1 MSRGRTG
8 FTATV
13 APLAWLISV
22 GGRAEFV
29 ALLTPVAARFISLLT
44 YLYVSLAEEIKRV
57 LLEHPEILVE
67 VLTAKPEIVYEAL
80 ARLMPWQNLA
90 TKDDL
95 RRLEEKIATK
105 DDLRRVEERIGKLE
119 DRVEGLEERL
129 DMVEEKMATKEEL
142 RAVETSLREEIR
154 RVETSLREEI
164 GRVEESL
171 REDMRRLWLALN
183 ALGARWGVFS
193 EDAFRSGVREL
204 LRDAGYVVERWV
216 YYDDR
221 GYVYGYPSEVE
232 LDIIIKDG
240 RTLAVEITS
249 ALKRGDLQQIK
260 RKVELFSAVTG
271 RGVDAVYVIT
281 PFIHDR
287 NPDAVI
293 AVANAMGIVVVWPRP

>member
-1 MSRGRTG
+1 MAKFIT
-8 FTATV
+8 
-13 APLAWLISV
+13 
-22 GGRAEFV
+22 
-29 ALLTPVAARFISLLT
+29 LLPR
-44 YLYVSLAEEIKRV
+44 LYVSLADEIRRV

-80 ARLMPWQNLA
+80 ARLMPWQNLV

-95 RRLEEKIATK
+95 RRLEEKMATK
-105 DDLRRVEERIGKLE
+105 DDLKKL
-119 DRVEGLEERL
+119 
-129 DMVEEKMATKEEL
+129 EEKMATKEEL

-164 GRVEESL
+164 SKVEESL

-204 LRDAGYVVERWV
+204 LRDAGYVVERWI

-232 LDIIIKDG
+232 LDVIIKDR

-271 RGVDAVYVIT
+271 RRVDAVYVIT

-293 AVANAMGIVVVWPRP
+293 AVANAMGINVVWPRP

>member
-1 MSRGRTG
+1 
-8 FTATV
+8 
-13 APLAWLISV
+13 
-22 GGRAEFV
+22 
-29 ALLTPVAARFISLLT
+29 
-44 YLYVSLAEEIKRV
+44 VSLAEEIKRV

-80 ARLMPWQNLA
+80 AKLMPWQNLA

-95 RRLEEKIATK
+95 RRVEESIGRLEE
-105 DDLRRVEERIGKLE
+105 RVK
-119 DRVEGLEERL
+119 GLEERL
-129 DMVEEKMATKEEL
+129 GMVEEKMATKEEL
-142 RAVETSLREEIR
+142 K
-154 RVETSLREEI
+154 RVEA
-164 GRVEESL
+164 SL
-171 REDMRRLWLALN
+171 REDLRGVEKSLKEDLRRVELALN

-204 LRDAGYVVERWV
+204 LRDAGYTVDRWV

-232 LDIIIKDG
+232 LDVVVRDG
-240 RTLAVEITS
+240 GTFAVEITS
-249 ALKRGDLQQIK
+249 SLRRGDLQQIK

-271 RGVDAVYVIT
+271 RRVDAVYVIT

-293 AVANAMGIVVVWPRP
+293 AVANAMGITVVWPRP

>member
-1 MSRGRTG
+1 
-8 FTATV
+8 
-13 APLAWLISV
+13 
-22 GGRAEFV
+22 
-29 ALLTPVAARFISLLT
+29 
-44 YLYVSLAEEIKRV
+44 VSLADEIKRV
-57 LLEHPEILVE
+57 LMERPEILVE

-95 RRLEEKIATK
+95 RRLEEKMATK
-105 DDLRRVEERIGKLE
+105 EDLKR
-119 DRVEGLEERL
+119 LEER
-129 DMVEEKMATKEEL
+129 MATKEELKKLEERVDRIEERMATKEELKRLEERVNSIEERMATKEDLKRLEERMATKEEL

-164 GRVEESL
+164 GKVEESL

-204 LRDAGYVVERWV
+204 LKDAGYAVDRWV
-216 YYDDR
+216 HYDDK

-232 LDIIIKDG
+232 LDIIIRDG

-249 ALKRGDLQQIK
+249 ALKRGDLQQIR
-260 RKVELFSAVTG
+260 RKVELFSTVTG
-271 RGVDAVYVIT
+271 RRVDAVYVIT

-287 NPDAVI
+287 NPDAVA
-293 AVANAMGIVVVWPRP
+293 AVASSMGIVVVWPRP

>member
-1 MSRGRTG
+1 M
-8 FTATV
+8 
-13 APLAWLISV
+13 
-22 GGRAEFV
+22 
-29 ALLTPVAARFISLLT
+29 
-44 YLYVSLAEEIKRV
+44 SLAEEIKRV

-90 TKDDL
+90 TKEDL
-95 RRLEEKIATK
+95 RRLEEKMVTK
-105 DDLRRVEERIGKLE
+105 DDLRRVEESISKLE
-119 DRVEGLEERL
+119 ERVKELEERL
-129 DMVEEKMATKEEL
+129 GMVEEKMATKEEL
-142 RAVETSLREEIR
+142 RAVETSLREEI
-154 RVETSLREEI
+154 

-171 REDMRRLWLALN
+171 RDDMRRLWLALN

-193 EDAFRSGVREL
+193 EDAFRNGVRDL
-204 LRDAGYVVERWV
+204 LRDAEYAVERWI

-232 LDIIIKDG
+232 LDVIIRDG

-249 ALKRGDLQQIK
+249 DLKRGDLQQIK

-271 RGVDAVYVIT
+271 RRVDAVYVIT

-287 NPDAVI
+287 NPDAVV
-293 AVANAMGIVVVWPRP
+293 AVANAMGIVVVWPKP

>member
-1 MSRGRTG
+1 
-8 FTATV
+8 
-13 APLAWLISV
+13 
-22 GGRAEFV
+22 
-29 ALLTPVAARFISLLT
+29 
-44 YLYVSLAEEIKRV
+44 LYVSLAEEIRRV

-80 ARLMPWQNLA
+80 ARLTPWQNLV

-95 RRLEEKIATK
+95 RRLEEKMATK
-105 DDLRRVEERIGKLE
+105 DDLKKL
-119 DRVEGLEERL
+119 
-129 DMVEEKMATKEEL
+129 EEKMATKEEL

-164 GRVEESL
+164 SKVEESL

-204 LRDAGYVVERWV
+204 LRDAGYVVERWI

-232 LDIIIKDG
+232 LDLIIKDR

-271 RGVDAVYVIT
+271 RRVDAVYVIT

-293 AVANAMGIVVVWPRP
+293 AVANAMGINVVWPRP

>member
-1 MSRGRTG
+1 M
-8 FTATV
+8 
-13 APLAWLISV
+13 
-22 GGRAEFV
+22 
-29 ALLTPVAARFISLLT
+29 
-44 YLYVSLAEEIKRV
+44 SLAEEIRRV

-95 RRLEEKIATK
+95 RRLEEKMTTK
-105 DDLRRVEERIGKLE
+105 DDLK
-119 DRVEGLEERL
+119 RL
-129 DMVEEKMATKEEL
+129 EEKMATKEEL
-142 RAVETSLREEIR
+142 RAVETSLKEEIR

-164 GRVEESL
+164 GKVEESL
-171 REDMRRLWLALN
+171 REDLRRLWLALN

-204 LRDAGYVVERWV
+204 LSDAGYTVERWIH
-216 YYDDR
+216 YDDR

-249 ALKRGDLQQIK
+249 ALKRGDLQQIR
-260 RKVELFSAVTG
+260 RKVEFFSTVTG
-271 RGVDAVYVIT
+271 RRVEAVYVIT

-287 NPDAVI
+287 NPDAVV
-293 AVANAMGIVVVWPRP
+293 AVASSMGITVVWPRP

>member
-1 MSRGRTG
+1 
-8 FTATV
+8 
-13 APLAWLISV
+13 
-22 GGRAEFV
+22 
-29 ALLTPVAARFISLLT
+29 
-44 YLYVSLAEEIKRV
+44 
-57 LLEHPEILVE
+57 LEHPEILVE

-80 ARLMPWQNLA
+80 ARLMPWQNLV

-95 RRLEEKIATK
+95 RRLEERMATK
-105 DDLRRVEERIGKLE
+105 DDLKR
-119 DRVEGLEERL
+119 LEEK
-129 DMVEEKMATKEEL
+129 VATKEEL

-164 GRVEESL
+164 GKVEESL

-204 LRDAGYVVERWV
+204 LRDAGYAVERWI

-232 LDIIIKDG
+232 LDVIIRDG

-249 ALKRGDLQQIK
+249 ALKRGDLQQIR
-260 RKVELFSAVTG
+260 RKVEFFSTVTG
-271 RGVDAVYVIT
+271 RSVDAVYVIT

-293 AVANAMGIVVVWPRP
+293 AVANAVGINVVWPRP

>member
-1 MSRGRTG
+1 
-8 FTATV
+8 
-13 APLAWLISV
+13 
-22 GGRAEFV
+22 
-29 ALLTPVAARFISLLT
+29 
-44 YLYVSLAEEIKRV
+44 LAEEIKRV

-80 ARLMPWQNLA
+80 AKLMPWQNLA

-95 RRLEEKIATK
+95 RRVEESIGRLEE
-105 DDLRRVEERIGKLE
+105 RVK
-119 DRVEGLEERL
+119 GLEERL
-129 DMVEEKMATKEEL
+129 GMVEEKMATKEEL
-142 RAVETSLREEIR
+142 K
-154 RVETSLREEI
+154 RVEA
-164 GRVEESL
+164 SL
-171 REDMRRLWLALN
+171 REDLRGVEKSLKEDLRRVELALN

-204 LRDAGYVVERWV
+204 LRDAGYTVNRWV

-232 LDIIIKDG
+232 LDVVVRDG
-240 RTLAVEITS
+240 GTFAVEITS
-249 ALKRGDLQQIK
+249 SLRRGDLQQIK

-271 RGVDAVYVIT
+271 RRVDAVYVIT

-293 AVANAMGIVVVWPRP
+293 AVANAMGITVVWPRP

>member
-1 MSRGRTG
+1 
-8 FTATV
+8 
-13 APLAWLISV
+13 
-22 GGRAEFV
+22 
-29 ALLTPVAARFISLLT
+29 
-44 YLYVSLAEEIKRV
+44 LYVSLAEEIRRV

-80 ARLMPWQNLA
+80 AKLMPWQNLA

-95 RRLEEKIATK
+95 RRLEEKMATK
-105 DDLRRVEERIGKLE
+105 KELKRVEASLREDLRGVEKSLREDLRRVE
-119 DRVEGLEERL
+119 
-129 DMVEEKMATKEEL
+129 
-142 RAVETSLREEIR
+142 
-154 RVETSLREEI
+154 
-164 GRVEESL
+164 
-171 REDMRRLWLALN
+171 LALN

-204 LRDAGYVVERWV
+204 LRDAGYTVERWV

-232 LDIIIKDG
+232 LDVVVRDG
-240 RTLAVEITS
+240 RTFAVEITS
-249 ALKRGDLQQIK
+249 ALRRGDLQQIK

-271 RGVDAVYVIT
+271 RRVDAVYVIT

-293 AVANAMGIVVVWPRP
+293 AVANAMGITVVWPRP

>member
-1 MSRGRTG
+1 
-8 FTATV
+8 
-13 APLAWLISV
+13 
-22 GGRAEFV
+22 
-29 ALLTPVAARFISLLT
+29 
-44 YLYVSLAEEIKRV
+44 LYVSLAEEIKRV
-57 LLEHPEILVE
+57 LLERPEILVE

-80 ARLMPWQNLA
+80 AKLMPWQNLA

-95 RRLEEKIATK
+95 RRLEEKMATK
-105 DDLRRVEERIGKLE
+105 EDLKKL
-119 DRVEGLEERL
+119 
-129 DMVEEKMATKEEL
+129 EEKMATKEEL

-164 GRVEESL
+164 GKVEESL

-204 LRDAGYVVERWV
+204 LRDAGYTVERWIH
-216 YYDDR
+216 YDDR

-232 LDIIIKDG
+232 LDIIRDE

-271 RGVDAVYVIT
+271 RRVDAVYVIT